1 MRCLA
6 VLVNR
11 GAGFQRSLER
21 RGVRLPVLIFPLTSF
36 LRTQESSAMQSVV
49 ARVLPTQELMQRLAM
64 PVNRG
69 AGFQRSLE
77 RRG

>member
-1 MRCLA
+1 MQRLA

-21 RGVRLPVLIFPLTSF
+21 RGVRLPVLILPLTSF

-49 ARVLPTQELMQRLAM
+49 ARVLPTQEPMRCLAVL
-64 PVNRG
+64 VNRG

-77 RRG
+77 DGV